1 MGDRSW
7 RTGAPKAYAREKL
20 PRLLERWN
28 RALGAELRRQV
39 PIAWPGVPATVFL
52 GFTGFA
58 SRDENT
64 GEATDPARRP
74 SFDELGYFQT
84 ERTRPFTRDPEAK
97 YNAWV
102 RLHDSDLAVRLL
114 GRPATLEPN
123 GWRGESGVPDQVAV
137 GLANLLRHLGN
148 ARRELPPALD
158 PVDPASTW
166 AVLCAFTAFSRGAG
180 GMWERMKPYAD
191 QLAAVPEAQRWRAWE
206 RLVADDARAEKGRGG
221 PAYGIVRTRQ
231 KHDGGRLAAERLGLP
246 TTWFVEADDAL
257 DDRIA
262 KAAYGG

>member
-28 RALGAELRRQV
+28 RTLGAELRRQV

-102 RLHDSDLAVRLL
+102 RLHDSDLVVRLL
-114 GRPATLEPN
+114 GRPATMEPN

-180 GMWERMKPYAD
+180 GMWSRMAPYAD
-191 QLAAVPEAQRWRAWE
+191 QLAAVPEHERWRAWE
-206 RLVADDARAEKGRGG
+206 LLVANDANAATDREG
-221 PAYGIVRTRQ
+221 PAYGIIRTRQ
-231 KHDGGRLAAERLGLP
+231 KHDAGRLAAWTLGQEIA
-246 TTWFVEADDAL
+246 WFVAPEGAL